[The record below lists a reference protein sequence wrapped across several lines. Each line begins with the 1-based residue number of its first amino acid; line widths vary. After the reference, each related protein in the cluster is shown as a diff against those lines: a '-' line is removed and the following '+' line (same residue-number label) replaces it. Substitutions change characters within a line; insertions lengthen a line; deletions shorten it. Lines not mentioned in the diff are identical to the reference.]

1 MVALRRSA
9 CREFRAGRARG
20 RRAGGGVEG
29 GRYDAWK
36 FLKNESGSEPLARAR
51 ARGSR

>member
-1 MVALRRSA
+1 MVRFVDRPAASFVPGGRG
-9 CREFRAGRARG
+9 AGG
-20 RRAGGGVEG
+20 RREGVEG
-29 GRYDAWK
+29 GRYGAWK

>member
-1 MVALRRSA
+1 MARFVDRPAAS
-9 CREFRAGRARG
+9 FVPGGRGVRG
-20 RRAGGGVEG
+20 GWGGVEG
-29 GRYDAWK
+29 GRYGAWK